1 MTSFE
6 VVSSTMGVLRTIF
19 CSGETEKSEIN
30 IKKTH
35 HPIIKVKMG
44 SWLVR

>member
-6 VVSSTMGVLRTIF
+6 VVSYTMGVLRTIF

-30 IKKTH
+30 IKKPPSSYH
-35 HPIIKVKMG
+35 QSKNG
-44 SWLVR
+44 ELVS